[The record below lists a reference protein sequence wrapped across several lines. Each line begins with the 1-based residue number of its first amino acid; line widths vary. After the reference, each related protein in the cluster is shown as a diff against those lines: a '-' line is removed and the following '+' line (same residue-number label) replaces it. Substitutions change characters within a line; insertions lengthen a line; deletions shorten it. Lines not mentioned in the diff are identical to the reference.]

1 MDKTEQ
7 KIFKMIAGDI
17 GAGSAQV
24 EAAVRLLDDGATVPF
39 IARYRKEVTGSLDDT
54 QLRQLEERLIYL
66 RELEE
71 RRQVVLGAVRD
82 QGKLTPDLEQALLE
96 ADSKQRLE
104 DLYLPYRPKRRT
116 RAAIAREAGLE
127 PLAKTLLAN
136 PTLNPER
143 EAQGFLCAE
152 RGVVDVK
159 AALDGARDIIAEIM
173 SEAPDLVESL
183 RNRLWREG
191 AVVSRVVEGQEG
203 PGSKFRDYFEYSE
216 PVSRMPSHRALAIF
230 RGRSEGV
237 LNVSLETANDK
248 SELEN
253 AIADYFHVGNAGRAA
268 DAWLMQCCRWT
279 WRVKLA
285 ASLEAD
291 VFEKLREQSENAA
304 IDVFGANLRDLLL
317 ASPAGHKRVIG
328 LDPGIRTG
336 IKLAVIDATGK
347 LLDTGVIFPFEPF
360 RRREEAISKLAALIQ
375 RHRVELAAIGNGTA
389 SRETAALV
397 EELASRYPALSF
409 ARVVVSEAGASVYSA
424 SELAAQE
431 FPDLDVSYRGAISIA
446 RRLQDPL
453 AELVKIDPKAIGVGQ
468 YQHDVNQSLLAR
480 RLDAVVEDCVN
491 AVGVDVNTASVAL
504 LSRVAGLTPSR
515 AAAIVQYRSD
525 KGAFRTRRDL
535 LEVPRLGAKTFEQAA
550 GFLRIPGASDPL
562 DASAVHPEAY
572 PVVKRIAQKTGI
584 SVSSLI
590 GNSSVL
596 RKLRPS
602 DFTDGTFGI
611 PTVTDILTELEKPGR
626 DPRPE
631 FKTAQFADGIHDIS
645 DLQPGMRL
653 EGVITNVAAFG
664 AFVDVG
670 VHQDGLI
677 HISCLSDRRV
687 DDPRKVVKVGDIVK
701 VRVLDVDVN
710 RRRISLTMRT
720 SDGRSHPLES
730 KRDNGRLQPR
740 SAPQGAMAAAFAK
753 LHR

>member
-82 QGKLTPDLEQALLE
+82 QGKLTQDLEQALLE